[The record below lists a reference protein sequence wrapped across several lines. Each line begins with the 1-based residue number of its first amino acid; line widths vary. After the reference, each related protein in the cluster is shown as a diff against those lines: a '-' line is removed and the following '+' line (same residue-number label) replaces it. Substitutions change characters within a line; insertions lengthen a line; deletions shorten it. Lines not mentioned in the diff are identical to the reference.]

1 MESREIR
8 LAISDGAAQNI
19 PINYPRSGLT
29 PKELEL
35 MNMKKREEEDNTK
48 CSHQGYCGVWG
59 NIWVAVATPVLIF
72 AIVFLCFWLLWSIA
86 LYI

>member
-8 LAISDGAAQNI
+8 LAISDGAAQNV
-19 PINYPRSGLT
+19 PINYPM

-59 NIWVAVATPVLIF
+59 SIWVAVATPVLIF
-72 AIVFLCFWLLWSIA
+72 TIVFLCFWLLWSIS